1 LLRINEVTR
10 LYLGVQGENLAKTIE
25 IDVSHWM
32 ELFPNAAI
40 SIWHQRNGDD
50 TPSATGSTLDRENK
64 ILKWSPTN
72 TDTYVAGEGKA
83 EIRLTENYVV
93 KKTREVITGVSPSVT
108 HAGQT
113 LGSDWADYIAA
124 VEEEKS
130 LAVIAR
136 LGAEAAQDAAED
148 AQAAA
153 ELAQERAEDALNFA
167 PKIDPATGMWTV
179 WEASMQR
186 WVNTGVKAQGP
197 QGIQGPQGDRGEQGI
212 QGIQG
217 PQGETGA
224 QGAQGIQGVQ
234 GPQGIQGPP
243 GRDGSNGIVADI
255 GPYKYAF
262 EVDSNGDLICTY
274 TGEDEPNFHIDGDGN
289 LIYEF

>member
-25 IDVSHWM
+25 IDVSHWL

-153 ELAQERAEDALNFA
+153 ELAQEKAEDSLNYA
-167 PKIDPATGMWTV
+167 PRIDEVTGTWHV
-179 WEASMQR
+179 WEADMHR
-186 WVNTGVKAQGP
+186 WVDTQVRAQGPQGVPGPKGETGSQGIQGVQGPQGEIGPQGP
-197 QGIQGPQGDRGEQGI
+197 QGIQGPQGA

-217 PQGETGA
+217 PAGQDGTS
-224 QGAQGIQGVQ
+224 GIIVNV
-234 GPQGIQGPP
+234 GPFSFGF
-243 GRDGSNGIVADI
+243 SIV
-255 GPYKYAF
+255 
-262 EVDSNGDLICTY
+262 NGDLICTY
-274 TGEDEPNFHIDGDGN
+274 AGEEEPNLYIDDEGN